1 MTKSYS
7 YQFSYYW
14 KITWPNDEVFK
25 KDTPN
30 YKGFKQ
36 RVKRDCRTSTDSG
49 VFLYINL
56 RWVTT
61 LGKMKSLFPSA
72 TEIEVSTAEEF
83 AEVKEQEDARSA
95 TGKRT
100 FKLKRKLE
108 PTEEYSYCI
117 RESETKPAATGMSR
131 RRKGLVKPCKDPEFE
146 SIENE
151 FTFGADEETFDIVK
165 KKVHVDEKIGNMLE
179 IEYPILMEHEPL
191 PVKNNSEAS
200 TSVHGDPF
208 LEDELSEFIKDDKVS
223 RVPSNRPEVGLEFLT
238 EESFIPYKKLSK
250 LSSDDLTPKRIR
262 NFGLENSINPMYWE
276 FNDNQQK
283 IFNLDPI

>member
-14 KITWPNDEVFK
+14 KITWPNEEVFK
-25 KDTPN
+25 RDAPN

-61 LGKMKSLFPSA
+61 LGKMKSLFPSSTA
-72 TEIEVSTAEEF
+72 IEVSSAEEF
-83 AEVKEQEDARSA
+83 AEVKEQEDSRASS
-95 TGKRT
+95 GKRT

-117 RESETKPAATGMSR
+117 RELDSKPVATGMTR
-131 RRKGLVKPCKDPEFE
+131 RRKGVTKPSKDFEFE
-146 SIENE
+146 SIEPEN
-151 FTFGADEETFDIVK
+151 FVGPEEEDFDIVK
-165 KKVHVDEKIGNMLE
+165 KKVHFDEKIGNMLE
-179 IEYPILMEHEPL
+179 PEYPIILEHPQA

-208 LEDELSEFIKDDKVS
+208 MEDELQEFIKDDKIK
-223 RVPSNRPEVGLEFLT
+223 RMESNHPEVGLEFLT

-262 NFGLENSINPMYWE
+262 NFGIENSINPMFWE
-276 FNDNQQK
+276 FNDNQN
-283 IFNLDPI
+283 FNLDPL